1 MNNFRN
7 YFLEAGESA
16 NEQFLNADGYN
27 YADGYDYN
35 YAEGDAAAPSFAA
48 NTAPTAQPFIV
59 QLANTT
65 AAAITNVSMFG
76 AFQSLGASNFGF
88 NAGISVSMGVAG
100 VTYQQLLY
108 QTMTKPFAIGMTYVQ
123 AGGWGTNSGSPA
135 TQILEA
141 LSLTFRDANGN
152 TTTNPLIPTIDPYQQ
167 QQYVLALKF
176 AYIIDA
182 QTTLT
187 INSVL
192 AFTTVKFYFYPSE
205 DVNLARGLV
214 GRSVN
219 RGFTQPSVVKQ
230 DRVVLA
236 PSTVQ
241 NALGM

>member
-1 MNNFRN
+1 MKNLRN
-7 YFLEAGESA
+7 YFLEAGESS
-16 NEQFLNADGYN
+16 NEQFMNADGYN
-27 YADGYDYN
+27 YADGFDYS
-35 YAEGDAAAPSFAA
+35 YAEGESAAPSFQG

-59 QLANTT
+59 QIANTT
-65 AAAITNVSMFG
+65 GSAINSVSLFG
-76 AFQSLGASNFGF
+76 AFQSIGASNFGF
-88 NAGISVSMGVAG
+88 NAGINVSMGVAG
-100 VTYQQLLY
+100 VSYQQLLY
-108 QTMTKPFAIGMTYVQ
+108 QTMTKPFAIGLTYVQ
-123 AGGWGTNSGSPA
+123 AGGWGTNSGSPS

-167 QQYVLALKF
+167 QQNVLALKF

-192 AFTTVKFYFYPSE
+192 PYTSVKFYFYPSE
-205 DVNLARGLV
+205 DVNIARGLV

-219 RGFTQPSVVKQ
+219 RGFNQPNVVKQ